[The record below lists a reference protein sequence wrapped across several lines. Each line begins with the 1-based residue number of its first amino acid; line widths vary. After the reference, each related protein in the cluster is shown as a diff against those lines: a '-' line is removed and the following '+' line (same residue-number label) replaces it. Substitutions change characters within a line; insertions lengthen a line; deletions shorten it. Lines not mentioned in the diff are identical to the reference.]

1 MEKKVVLTSL
11 RMKRAGQWNER
22 AGVRRIN
29 SRKDAEKGSVLQ
41 QRQEQVIHFL
51 AA

>member
-11 RMKRAGQWNER
+11 RMKRAGQWTER
-22 AGVRRIN
+22 AGVRRIS
-29 SRKDAEKGSVLQ
+29 SRKDAENGSLLQ